1 MKSSFYRDKWSE
13 LKSAPAGERQ
23 VRHLSRQIAYSFMDA
38 YLKDCHY
45 EADYIDLLCEMT
57 TFWEDPLLNGIAAQ
71 ALFSIIIESLCDDF
85 EDLQTETPLFK

>member
-1 MKSSFYRDKWSE
+1 MKSSYYRHKWSD
-13 LKSAPAGERQ
+13 LKSIPAQERQ

-71 ALFSIIIESLCDDF
+71 ALFSILAHLLHSS
-85 EDLQTETPLFK
+85 